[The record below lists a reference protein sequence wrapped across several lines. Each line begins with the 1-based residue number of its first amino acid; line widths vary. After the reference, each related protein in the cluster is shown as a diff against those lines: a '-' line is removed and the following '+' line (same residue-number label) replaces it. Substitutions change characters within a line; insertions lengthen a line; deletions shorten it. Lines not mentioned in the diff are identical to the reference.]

1 MLAEI
6 AAAITEPASLLTH
19 LIALVALT
27 LMEIVLGIDNIVF
40 ISVVTSRLPE
50 QQQAS
55 ARRIGLAAA
64 MGTRIL
70 LLLTITW
77 IMNLKHAAFSLE
89 SLAFVPE
96 WAQWLRAREEINE
109 VSWKDIIL
117 VGGGLFL
124 INSSVREIHAKMEG
138 EAHEKS
144 VAAPANFRSV
154 IFQIAVLD
162 IIFSLDSVITA
173 VGMAEAIWVMI
184 TAVVLAVAVMMVFS
198 GMIARFVERHLTV
211 KMLALSFLLLI
222 GVTLVADGLGT
233 EISKGYIYFA
243 MGFALLV
250 EVFNLRAR
258 AKAKKRTAKAGGEEH
273 PFVD

>member
-6 AAAITEPASLLTH
+6 VATVQDPGLLTH
-19 LIALVALT
+19 VIALVALT
-27 LMEIVLGIDNIVF
+27 LMEVVLGIDNIVF

-50 QQQAS
+50 KEQPT

-64 MGTRIL
+64 MITRIL
-70 LLLTITW
+70 LPLTITW

-89 SLAFVPE
+89 AIAFLPE
-96 WAQWLRAREEINE
+96 WVQWLKSHSEINE
-109 VSWKDIIL
+109 VSWKDLIL

-138 EAHEKS
+138 ESHEKS
-144 VAAPANFRSV
+144 AVAPAKFSSV
-154 IFQIAVLD
+154 IVQIAILD

-173 VGMAEAIWVMI
+173 VGMAEALWVMI
-184 TAVVLAVAVMMVFS
+184 TAVVLAVIVMMVFS
-198 GMIARFVERHLTV
+198 GMIARFVERHMTV

-233 EISKGYIYFA
+233 EINKGYIYFA
-243 MGFALLV
+243 MGFALAV
-250 EVFNLRAR
+250 EVVNLRAR
-258 AKAKKRTAKAGGEEH
+258 AKSKRRVEKAGDNREG
-273 PFVD
+273 FVD

>member
-1 MLAEI
+1 
-6 AAAITEPASLLTH
+6 P
-19 LIALVALT
+19 
-27 LMEIVLGIDNIVF
+27 
-40 ISVVTSRLPE
+40 
-50 QQQAS
+50 S

-64 MGTRIL
+64 MITRIL

-77 IMNLKHAAFSLE
+77 IMNLKHAAFSLAM
-89 SLAFVPE
+89 LPFAPD
-96 WAQWLRAREEINE
+96 WMKWLTDHQEINE
-109 VSWKDIIL
+109 VSWKDLIL

-138 EAHEKS
+138 ESHDQAS
-144 VAAPANFRSV
+144 IAPAPFRGV

-173 VGMAEAIWVMI
+173 VGMAEALWVMI
-184 TAVVLAVAVMMVFS
+184 TAVVLAVGVMMVFS
-198 GMIARFVERHLTV
+198 GMIARFVERHMTV

-233 EISKGYIYFA
+233 EINKGYIYFA
-243 MGFALLV
+243 MGFALAV
-250 EVFNLRAR
+250 EVINLRAR
-258 AKAKKRTAKAGGEEH
+258 AKAKKRTAKERDAEQ

>member
-1 MLAEI
+1 MFAEI
-6 AAAITEPASLLTH
+6 AAAATEPASLLTH

-70 LLLTITW
+70 LLLTINW

-144 VAAPANFRSV
+144 IAAPANFRSV

-198 GMIARFVERHLTV
+198 GMIARFVERHMTV

-243 MGFALLV
+243 MGFALAV
-250 EVFNLRAR
+250 EVINLRTK
-258 AKAKKRTAKAGGEEH
+258 AKAKKRTAKELDMEQ

>member
-1 MLAEI
+1 MFAEI
-6 AAAITEPASLLTH
+6 AAAATEPSSLLTH

-50 QQQAS
+50 HQQAS

-96 WAQWLRAREEINE
+96 WAEWLRAREEINH
-109 VSWKDIIL
+109 VSWKDLIL

-144 VAAPANFRSV
+144 VAPPANFRSV

-184 TAVVLAVAVMMVFS
+184 TAVVVAVGVMMVFS

-258 AKAKKRTAKAGGEEH
+258 AKAKKRTKKDGDEH

>member
-6 AAAITEPASLLTH
+6 VATAQDPSLLTH
-19 LIALVALT
+19 VVALVALT
-27 LMEIVLGIDNIVF
+27 LMEVVLGIDNIVF

-50 QQQAS
+50 KEQPT

-64 MGTRIL
+64 MIMRIL

-89 SLAFVPE
+89 SIAFLPDWVH
-96 WAQWLRAREEINE
+96 WLKSHGEINE
-109 VSWKDIIL
+109 VSWKDLIL

-138 EAHEKS
+138 ESHEKS
-144 VAAPANFRSV
+144 AVAPAKFSSV
-154 IFQIAVLD
+154 IFQIAILD

-173 VGMAEAIWVMI
+173 VGMAEALWVMI
-184 TAVVLAVAVMMVFS
+184 TAVVLAVIVMMVFS
-198 GMIARFVERHLTV
+198 GMIARFVERHMTV

-233 EISKGYIYFA
+233 EINKGYIYFA
-243 MGFALLV
+243 MGFALAV
-250 EVFNLRAR
+250 EVVNLRAR
-258 AKAKKRTAKAGGEEH
+258 AKSKRRKESESREG
-273 PFVD
+273 FVD

>member
-6 AAAITEPASLLTH
+6 AAAVPEDPGLITH

-50 QQQAS
+50 KEQAS

-96 WAQWLRAREEINE
+96 WADWLKAREEINE
-109 VSWKDIIL
+109 ISWKDLIL

-124 INSSVREIHAKMEG
+124 IHSSVREIHAKMEG
-138 EAHEKS
+138 ESHEKT
-144 VAAPANFRSV
+144 AIAPANFRSV

-173 VGMAEAIWVMI
+173 VGMAEAIWVMV
-184 TAVVLAVAVMMVFS
+184 TAVILAVAVMMVFS
-198 GMIARFVERHLTV
+198 GMIARFVERHMTV

-250 EVFNLRAR
+250 EVLNLRAR
-258 AKAKKRTAKAGGEEH
+258 SKAKKRTPKDAEQA
-273 PFVD
+273 FVD

>member
-6 AAAITEPASLLTH
+6 AAAPEIPTLLTH
-19 LIALVALT
+19 VIALVALT

-50 QQQAS
+50 KDQPL

-64 MGTRIL
+64 MLTRIL

-77 IMNLKHAAFSLE
+77 IMNLKHAAFTLDVFGI
-89 SLAFVPE
+89 ATD
-96 WAQWLRAREEINE
+96 WLRQKDHLDINE
-109 VSWKDIIL
+109 ISWKDLIL
-117 VGGGLFL
+117 IGGGLFL

-138 EAHEKS
+138 ESHDHAS
-144 VAAPANFRSV
+144 IAPATFRGV

-198 GMIARFVERHLTV
+198 GMIARFVERHMTV

-222 GVTLVADGLGT
+222 GVTLMADGLGT

-243 MGFALLV
+243 MGFALAV
-250 EVFNLRAR
+250 EVINLRAR
-258 AKAKKRTAKAGGEEH
+258 AKAKKRTAKAEEH